1 MPSSRRI
8 VEALVSRLGIS
19 RHGRFARELDQATDD
34 IEKILGERA
43 SDVEHTREEVLP
55 AMSIHPRGPVAEA
68 TSNVFRAL
76 GELTRSIGEL
86 IFAFTGQP
94 PSHPHL
100 KGGRFMIIVKDDNPD
115 VRYAV
120 GGFTVTDAEGSPVP
134 GAQVTVK
141 VESDNP
147 SAVAVTEDASP
158 APGSGSGSV
167 AFGSPN
173 PDGSPSQATVTAK
186 VMFGD
191 KVVGLFTE
199 TFGVTAGD
207 PAAIVGGAMTFEGLT
222 PADASP
228 APSEP
233 TPVPAPEPP
242 ADQPPA

>member
-1 MPSSRRI
+1 
-8 VEALVSRLGIS
+8 
-19 RHGRFARELDQATDD
+19 
-34 IEKILGERA
+34 
-43 SDVEHTREEVLP
+43 
-55 AMSIHPRGPVAEA
+55 
-68 TSNVFRAL
+68 
-76 GELTRSIGEL
+76 
-86 IFAFTGQP
+86 
-94 PSHPHL
+94 
-100 KGGRFMIIVKDDNPD
+100 MIIVKDDNPD

-167 AFGSPN
+167 KFGSPN
-173 PDGSPSQATVTAK
+173 ADGSPSQATVTAK
-186 VMFGD
+186 VMFQD

-207 PAAIVGGAMTFEGLT
+207 PAAIVGGSMTFDGLP
-222 PADASP
+222 PAEDSP

-233 TPVPAPEPP
+233 TPVEVPQPAPPAEPP
-242 ADQPPA
+242 A